1 MKLLLHPIPW
11 IIVVLSALTVLWE
24 AIGAPISLIT
34 QIAIYM
40 LYGAGVNLLVGYT
53 GLVPFGASVFF
64 GCASYA
70 VAIPMRGIFSNEIE
84 ALIFAVLFSLALAT
98 AIAVIILRRRGL
110 YFSLLTLA
118 FSQIAFEIAFKWTDL
133 TGGENGLQRVPRP
146 WFPSDFGFHV
156 LTVVTVTAGMYV
168 LWRIGRSATTINAPN
183 RLATTH
189 FESSSKPS

>member
-1 MKLLLHPIPW
+1 MKFSPNHPIPW
-11 IIVVLSALTVLWE
+11 IIAVLAVLTVLWE

-70 VAIPMRGIFSNEIE
+70 VAIPMRGFFGNEIE
-84 ALIFAVLFSLALAT
+84 ALIFGVLFSLVLAT
-98 AIAVIILRRRGL
+98 VIAVIILRRRGL

-133 TGGENGLQRVPRP
+133 TGGENGLQGVPRP
-146 WFPSDFGFHV
+146 LLTTDSSFPIFA
-156 LTVVTVTAGMYV
+156 VV
-168 LWRIGRSATTINAPN
+168 
-183 RLATTH
+183 
-189 FESSSKPS
+189 